1 MVERDAMGKNMG
13 THGNY
18 GQHLKENLV
27 KCMDKFKQYMYGTHV
42 AIDREHHWGQC

>member
-1 MVERDAMGKNMG
+1 MLWGRIWGHMG
-13 THGNY
+13 TMDNT
-18 GQHLKENLV
+18 LKENLV

>member
-1 MVERDAMGKNMG
+1 MVECDAMGKNMG

-18 GQHLKENLV
+18 GQHLKENLFN
-27 KCMDKFKQYMYGTHV
+27 MDKFKQRMYGTHV